1 MQEVSWHAWSRSSGI
16 FYSSVRATSCVPR
29 AIRNVVSQASRAFW
43 GMTQTDLATHHRR
56 LSLTASIDV
65 QAANTTGLGTWV
77 RLEGIGVSAGEGR
90 R

>member
-1 MQEVSWHAWSRSSGI
+1 VARLVAVIGDLL
-16 FYSSVRATSCVPR
+16 FFGSCYLLRPA

-77 RLEGIGVSAGEGR
+77 SLEGIGVSAGEGR